1 MKLHASTLLNFN
13 SCEKLVRFL
22 LRKAVL
28 CLTSNKINSLLSPPG
43 PECENEA
50 SECPQFHFM
59 PRFVRFLP
67 GKTLNKRQRP
77 TALLSFAICLILV
90 VSGDAVLGLKPATE
104 KKKDKKTAKRL
115 PVPELLC
122 SCMVFITDTHDGAAA
137 LWYLPQCFVMTA
149 VPRTFFSIKKQFLSL
164 LPPPNLVRYKHL
176 SACFTKAL
184 QKNNT
189 VHCNVSD
196 VICEEKEK
204 ESERS
209 RS

>member
-1 MKLHASTLLNFN
+1 MKLHASSLLNFN

-104 KKKDKKTAKRL
+104 KRKKGVAT
-115 PVPELLC
+115 
-122 SCMVFITDTHDGAAA
+122 S
-137 LWYLPQCFVMTA
+137 
-149 VPRTFFSIKKQFLSL
+149 
-164 LPPPNLVRYKHL
+164 PNL
-176 SACFTKAL
+176 SAYSAVHICSL
-184 QKNNT
+184 QKDFQCLSCC
-189 VHCNVSD
+189 VAAWYSSPIHMMVLLHCG
-196 VICEEKEK
+196 IC
-204 ESERS
+204 RS
-209 RS
+209 VLS

>member
-77 TALLSFAICLILV
+77 TALLSFAICLVLV

-104 KKKDKKTAKRL
+104 KKKKRSCNQSKPSCILCCAYLFSAKRL

-164 LPPPNLVRYKHL
+164 LPPP
-176 SACFTKAL
+176 
-184 QKNNT
+184 
-189 VHCNVSD
+189 
-196 VICEEKEK
+196 I
-204 ESERS
+204 
-209 RS
+209 